1 MKSVHHFLRFD
12 SEIDTRFG
20 PILVILVIL
29 QYDPHWLSSS
39 ERIRAPPHSDGAL
52 IIVPSLQ
59 PLILPDGQSR
69 PMNVES
75 PMFELFVL
83 KNIECVVKSVSKHEY

>member
-20 PILVILVIL
+20 SIL
-29 QYDPHWLSSS
+29 QYNPHWLSSS
-39 ERIRAPPHSDGAL
+39 ESIRAPPHSDGAL